1 MARRGC
7 GWVGGLRVIV
17 GVGIGIADWSVD
29 SGLGAVS
36 GAFGN
41 GGGGDWARWCLVG
54 VLSLDDV
61 WV

>member
-41 GGGGDWARWCLVG
+41 GGGGGLGTVVFG
-54 VLSLDDV
+54 GSVVSG
-61 WV
+61 